1 MYEHVFVRDM
11 YLCNQPINL
20 SEVTKSG
27 KVHLQHHKLH
37 LLEMSTFEQFQGKIE
52 DWKHVLYP
60 FLFSEVFFGVSVP
73 LTA

>member
-1 MYEHVFVRDM
+1 MSARLLYTLETQFCNVFYVCGKCMNMSFVRDM

-37 LLEMSTFEQFQGKIE
+37 LLEMSTFEQFQGKN
-52 DWKHVLYP
+52 
-60 FLFSEVFFGVSVP
+60 
-73 LTA
+73 